1 MQLDSYICKS
11 ENYGD
16 MGDFS
21 EPNNIF
27 IGFGHDPVTYVL
39 SRRQAVSRAFDK
51 GGWNGVW
58 HCTIRKA
65 PAVLQML
72 KRFVLWLR
80 KISPANHRES

>member
-1 MQLDSYICKS
+1 
-11 ENYGD
+11 

-27 IGFGHDPVTYVL
+27 IGFRHDPVTYVL

-58 HCTIRKA
+58 HCGSAELAEVTIRKA

-72 KRFVLWLR
+72 RHFCVVT
-80 KISPANHRES
+80 

>member
-1 MQLDSYICKS
+1 MSDSGY
-11 ENYGD
+11 
-16 MGDFS
+16 FS

-27 IGFGHDPVTYVL
+27 IGFSHDPVTYVL

-65 PAVLQML
+65 PAVLQKL
-72 KRFVLWLR
+72 KQFCVVAQKNIHCR
-80 KISPANHRES
+80 

>member
-1 MQLDSYICKS
+1 
-11 ENYGD
+11 
-16 MGDFS
+16 MGDVS

-27 IGFGHDPVTYVL
+27 IGFRHDPVTYVL

-72 KRFVLWLR
+72 
-80 KISPANHRES
+80 SPSIHKFGYEFIYSGLSAE